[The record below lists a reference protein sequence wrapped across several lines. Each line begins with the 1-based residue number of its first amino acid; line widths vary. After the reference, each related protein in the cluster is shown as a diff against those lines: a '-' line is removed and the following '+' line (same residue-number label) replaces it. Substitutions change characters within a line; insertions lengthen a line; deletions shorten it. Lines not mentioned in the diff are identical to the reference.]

1 MFCTETFNTLVL
13 NREHCAFGYRDSVF
27 KRSLRG
33 RVIITSVRFA
43 LSRTPRPRL
52 EYGDLAAAVEA
63 RGGITLRNIREA
75 VCAIRRAKLPDP
87 AVTGNAGSFF
97 KNPVVGREEAERLSA
112 LYPDMPPYPAADPS
126 QVKLAAG
133 WLIDRAGLK
142 GHSEGRVGIHPR
154 QALVIINLGG
164 ATGTEIV
171 AFARKVQ
178 EQVKK
183 RFGVEIEPEVNI
195 L

>member
-1 MFCTETFNTLVL
+1 
-13 NREHCAFGYRDSVF
+13 
-27 KRSLRG
+27 
-33 RVIITSVRFA
+33 
-43 LSRTPRPRL
+43 
-52 EYGDLAAAVEA
+52 
-63 RGGITLRNIREA
+63 
-75 VCAIRRAKLPDP
+75 LPDP

-112 LYPDMPPYPAADPS
+112 LYPDMPHYPAADPS

>member
-1 MFCTETFNTLVL
+1 MCI
-13 NREHCAFGYRDSVF
+13 RD
-27 KRSLRG
+27 R
-33 RVIITSVRFA
+33 
-43 LSRTPRPRL
+43 
-52 EYGDLAAAVEA
+52 
-63 RGGITLRNIREA
+63 
-75 VCAIRRAKLPDP
+75 
-87 AVTGNAGSFF
+87 
-97 KNPVVGREEAERLSA
+97 AERLSA
-112 LYPDMPPYPAADPS
+112 LYPDMPHYPAADPS